1 VSPRIPVVAELPE
14 YRVAVAGLPERAQ
27 HVDRTAGAIVVVEG
41 AAGWWDAAAIAVEA
55 GASAVL
61 VAEPR
66 EVPLEP
72 VADLAAR
79 SEVPVIVHRSCLRED
94 LVALGVEQRGG
105 VAPRLIVA
113 ECRAAAGALPVMVR
127 DGVGWMRALAH
138 DGLAVAAASFASG
151 TGTALL
157 RSRVGGRVVGSMVVA
172 LTRSEGTVLRVQ
184 ALGEVT
190 TEVEIDAPLGR
201 SELATSTS
209 GGRLVA
215 PARFETGERAALRR
229 AVDAVTQRR
238 SSPDLEFLLHDAEVT
253 SAILRSAGPGDL

>member
-1 VSPRIPVVAELPE
+1 VSARIPVLAELPE

-27 HVDRTAGAIVVVEG
+27 HADRAAGAIVVVEG
-41 AAGWWDAAAIAVEA
+41 ATGWWDAAAIAVEA

-72 VADLAAR
+72 IADFAAR
-79 SEVPVIVHRSCLRED
+79 SGVPVIVHRSCLRDD

-113 ECRAAAGALPVMVR
+113 ECRAAAGELPVLVR

-138 DGLAVAAASFASG
+138 DRLDVASASFASG

-157 RSRVGGRVVGSMVVA
+157 RSHVGGRVVGSIVVA
-172 LTRSEGTVLRVQ
+172 ATRSEGTVLRVQ

-209 GGRLVA
+209 AGRLVA

-229 AVDAVTQRR
+229 AIDAVTQRHP
-238 SSPDLEFLLHDAEVT
+238 SPDLEHLLHDAEAT
-253 SAILRSAGPGDL
+253 SALLQPVGVHDL